1 MWKGSR
7 LPFVFSSG
15 RRTAHRDWVER
26 GFIGEG
32 QIVVEDENLSGIG
45 EYMGGYQLSRVKLVG
60 CNLQDSYIGSSD
72 FKEAE
77 IISCNWNNSY
87 LSNNYNRAIIKNCD
101 FVKTDFNSCEF
112 VKAQIEGGD
121 WSNCYY
127 DNPYFTGAKIERVNF
142 ESSIIIEALLHKSR
156 IRNCSFKN
164 AYLNYSSASFAVWEN
179 CDFRGVNFDN
189 VQLRK
194 VIFKNCGF
202 YDSYGNPDALDSVQ
216 IIEPDLSA
224 DFDGSE
230 IVEQQTIID
239 TWNRNSQKRLQWRK
253 NGLIPEKSVALI
265 VFSRRRAKAHRNWV
279 KRGFTGEG
287 RIVEENNN
295 LAEFDGH
302 ILCQLP
308 RIRLVGCKLN
318 NSKIQHAIFDE
329 GEIIDCNWNNSYFCD
344 SRFDRAQ
351 IQNCDFVEV
360 NFGHTALRE
369 VRVEGG
375 NWSKSNC
382 DKTRLQKAQ
391 IYGVKFRYSTFRDA
405 KLNDA
410 KFVNCDFLKT
420 NFTQADATSTVF
432 ISCDFRGAN
441 MNQIKLNNATFK
453 DCNFFASDSDLETLE
468 SVNIINADMSYDFSN
483 SRIVG
488 AEEVLSYWINQRK
501 FVEEGVLVE
510 KPDKSTPE
518 VSDEQKLSL
527 LQQDKISDKQK
538 LTELRSQLGQ
548 VEERIIQARK
558 TNIFGRKQSGEN
570 EREKD
575 RLVREI
581 KDTKQKIAEIDA
593 AIKSLEEQTE
603 SKETI

>member
-26 GFIGEG
+26 GFMGEG
-32 QIVVEDENLSGIG
+32 RIVVEDENLSGIG
-45 EYMGGYQLSRVKLVG
+45 ESMGGYELSRVKLVG
-60 CNLQDSYIGSSD
+60 CNLENSDIDSSK

-77 IISCNWNNSY
+77 IISCNWNNSDLY
-87 LSNNYNRAIIKNCD
+87 GNYYDRATIKNCNLVNTK
-101 FVKTDFNSCEF
+101 FTFCKF
-112 VKAQIEGGD
+112 VKAQIEGGN
-121 WSNCYY
+121 WSNC
-127 DNPYFTGAKIERVNF
+127 DFIRPYFTGAKIDGVNF
-142 ESSIIIEALLHKSR
+142 ESSIITEALLHKSR

-216 IIEPDLSA
+216 IIEPDLSP

-230 IVEQQTIID
+230 IVEQQTVID
-239 TWNRNSQKRLQWRK
+239 TWNRNSQKRLQSRK

-265 VFSRRRAKAHRNWV
+265 VFSRINTEAHEDWV

-295 LAEFDGH
+295 LAEFDGRV
-302 ILCQLP
+302 LGELQ

-318 NSKIQHAIFDE
+318 NSKFLDAIFDE

-360 NFGHTALRE
+360 NFGHAALRE

-391 IYGVKFRYSTFRDA
+391 INGVKFRYSTLRNA
-405 KLNDA
+405 KLNEA
-410 KFVNCDFLKT
+410 KLVNCDFLQT

-432 ISCDFRGAN
+432 INCDFGGAN
-441 MNQIKLNNATFK
+441 MNQIKLDNTTFK
-453 DCNFFASDSDLETLE
+453 NCNFFGSYSDLETLE
-468 SVNIINADMSYDFSN
+468 SVNIINADMSYDASN

-510 KPDKSTPE
+510 KPDESTE
-518 VSDEQKLSL
+518 KVSDEQKLEK

-538 LTELRSQLGQ
+538 LTELRLQLKQ

-581 KDTKQKIAEIDA
+581 KDIKDRIAEHES

-603 SKETI
+603 LID

>member
-1 MWKGSR
+1 MTQNRSYANIIFSPRYTR
-7 LPFVFSSG
+7 L
-15 RRTAHRDWVER
+15 HRDWIER
-26 GFIGEG
+26 GYVGEG
-32 QIVVEDENLSGIG
+32 RIVEENKNLSGIR
-45 EYMGGYQLSRVKLVG
+45 YFGGAELSRIKLVS
-60 CNLQDSYIGSSD
+60 CNLENSDIDSSD
-72 FKEAE
+72 FDEAE
-77 IISCNWNNSY
+77 IIDCNWNNSDFY
-87 LSNNYNRAIIKNCD
+87 SNDYNRATIKNCD
-101 FVKTDFNSCEF
+101 FVNTKFTFCKLA
-112 VKAQIEGGD
+112 KAQIEGGD
-121 WSNCYY
+121 WSNCDYN
-127 DNPYFTGAKIERVNF
+127 NPYFTGAKIERVNL
-142 ESSIIIEALLHKSR
+142 ESSIIVEALLHKTR

-164 AYLNYSSASFAVWEN
+164 AYLNYSSAFFAVWEN

-194 VIFKNCGF
+194 TIFKNCGF
-202 YDSYGNPDALDSVQ
+202 YNSYGNPDALDSVQ

-239 TWNRNSQKRLQWRK
+239 TWNRNSQKRLQSRK

-265 VFSRRRAKAHRNWV
+265 VFSRKRTDAHRNWV

-287 RIVEENNN
+287 RLVEENNN
-295 LAEFDGH
+295 LAGFDGQ
-302 ILCQLP
+302 IPRQLP

-318 NSKIQHAIFDE
+318 NSNIQRAIFDE

-391 IYGVKFRYSTFRDA
+391 INGVKFRYSTFRNA
-405 KLNDA
+405 KLNEA

-432 ISCDFRGAN
+432 ENCDFGGAN
-441 MNQIKLNNATFK
+441 MNQIKLDNATFK
-453 DCNFFASDSDLETLE
+453 NCNFFGSYSDLETLE
-468 SVNIINADMSYDFSN
+468 SVNIINADMSYDASN
-483 SRIVG
+483 SRIVEP
-488 AEEVLSYWINQRK
+488 EEVLSYWINQRK

-510 KPDKSTPE
+510 KPDESTPE
-518 VSDEQKLSL
+518 VSDEQKLEK

-538 LTELRSQLGQ
+538 LTELRLQLKQ

-570 EREKD
+570 ERERDK
-575 RLVREI
+575 LMAAIEEI
-581 KDTKQKIAEIDA
+581 KARIAQNEALI
-593 AIKSLEEQTE
+593 SNSEEP
-603 SKETI
+603 